1 MTKRVYEDDNISDEI
16 LNSVFDE
23 LGEEEQHGGSLFEF
37 PQHWKNTVHNQRYQ
51 SMLHQKRNPT
61 RGDNLGREI
70 TDALTRP
77 IRDTLTQNKV
87 PLHYRMMFNLQSDH
101 FTHPFNS
108 VHFDVDEIMNPLLCT
123 SYLCHETWLHKD
135 ENRDTK
141 QHNENVRLH
150 ESYQARMARQ
160 LHQEASVPLGPCGH
174 DALNSFQ
181 TLLAPIESHVDII
194 PVHGDLSSL
203 RFNSLTFDT
212 RMKALLNVL

>member
-1 MTKRVYEDDNISDEI
+1 M
-16 LNSVFDE
+16 F
-23 LGEEEQHGGSLFEF
+23 F
-37 PQHWKNTVHNQRYQ
+37 
-51 SMLHQKRNPT
+51 
-61 RGDNLGREI
+61 
-70 TDALTRP
+70 RP

-87 PLHYRMMFNLQSDH
+87 PLHHRMMFNLQSDH

-212 RMKALLNVL
+212 RMEALLNVL